1 MKFEVRLLQ
10 QATKNQ
16 QKSMKN
22 RMFFETSILE
32 AFWMD
37 FGYVLGTKIH
47 DFRNLF
53 DVFSKS
59 FLKHTREEQKN
70 RFKRPEN
77 AEGANLV
84 TGFRSSQPSW
94 GEKKRGV

>member
-16 QKSMKN
+16 QKSIKN
-22 RMFFETSILE
+22 RMFFETSIL
-32 AFWMD
+32 D
-37 FGYVLGTKIH
+37 GFGEGFGKPKSMI
-47 DFRNLF
+47 FRFFF

-59 FLKHTREEQKN
+59 FLKHVREEQKN

>member
-10 QATKNQ
+10 QATRNQ

-22 RMFFETSILE
+22 RMFLKHRFWRHFGWILE
-32 AFWMD
+32 EFWEAQI
-37 FGYVLGTKIH
+37 Y
-47 DFRNLF
+47 DFRNFF

-59 FLKHTREEQKN
+59 CLKHAREEQKN
-70 RFKRPEN
+70 RFKRLEN
-77 AEGANLV
+77 AERANLV

-94 GEKKRGV
+94 GEKKKGV